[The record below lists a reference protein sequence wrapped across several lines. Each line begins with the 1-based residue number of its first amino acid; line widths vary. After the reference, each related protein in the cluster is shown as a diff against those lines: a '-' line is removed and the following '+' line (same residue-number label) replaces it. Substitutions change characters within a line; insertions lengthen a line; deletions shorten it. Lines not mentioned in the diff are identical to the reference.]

1 MVVLL
6 RMWQLQSVGGDGVKD
21 DNSIEIPDYVLTSS
35 RGYLVDYILKEMTDI
50 ELNRV
55 VRKANGILYER
66 LYYLKKKIEDGVEV
80 TA

>member
-1 MVVLL
+1 
-6 RMWQLQSVGGDGVKD
+6 VGGDGVKD

-55 VRKANGILYER
+55 VRTANRILYER
-66 LYYLKKKIEDGVEV
+66 LYYLKKKIEDGAEV

>member
-1 MVVLL
+1 
-6 RMWQLQSVGGDGVKD
+6 VKD

-35 RGYLVDYILKEMTDI
+35 RGYLVNYILKEMTDT

-55 VRKANGILYER
+55 VIKANDILYER
-66 LYYLKKKIEDGVEV
+66 LYYLREKIEEGVEV

>member
-1 MVVLL
+1 M
-6 RMWQLQSVGGDGVKD
+6 KD

-35 RGYLVDYILKEMTDI
+35 RGYLVNYILKEMTDI

-55 VRKANGILYER
+55 VRKANDILYER
-66 LYYLKKKIEDGVEV
+66 LCYLKEKIEQGVEV

>member
-1 MVVLL
+1 M
-6 RMWQLQSVGGDGVKD
+6 KD

-35 RGYLVDYILKEMTDI
+35 RGYLVNYILKEMTDT

-55 VRKANGILYER
+55 VIKANDILYER
-66 LYYLKKKIEDGVEV
+66 LYYLREKIEEGVEV

>member
-1 MVVLL
+1 M
-6 RMWQLQSVGGDGVKD
+6 KD

-55 VRKANGILYER
+55 VRTANRILYER
-66 LYYLKKKIEDGVEV
+66 LYYLKKKIEDGAEV

>member
-1 MVVLL
+1 M
-6 RMWQLQSVGGDGVKD
+6 KD

-35 RGYLVDYILKEMTDI
+35 RGYLVNYILKEMTDI

-55 VRKANGILYER
+55 VRNANDILYER
-66 LYYLKKKIEDGVEV
+66 LYYLKEKIEQGVEV